1 MRRCTYFFQTVGFP
15 GGSVVKNHL
24 PTQEIWVQSLGWKD
38 SLEQE
43 MATRSSLLIQKIPW
57 TKEPGRLQSTG
68 SQSQDM
74 TECLSIQACRHIHVY
89 STISWIITLLFSSCS
104 WILYIPNPEFFF
116 LLYLPLDWAQS
127 LTKVYQEVSKNTFLA
142 SMTINYTCP
151 SVAAVSTC
159 ADLTHHGLHLV
170 LCFHIYRFNPPWIES
185 NDHISFGRLK

>member
-68 SQSQDM
+68 SQSPDM

-104 WILYIPNPEFFF
+104 WILYIPNAEFFF
-116 LLYLPLDWAQS
+116 STIFTPRLSSVTYKSLSRGIQKHLLS
-127 LTKVYQEVSKNTFLA
+127 LNDYK
-142 SMTINYTCP
+142 
-151 SVAAVSTC
+151 
-159 ADLTHHGLHLV
+159 LHLSFCSC
-170 LCFHIYRFNPPWIES
+170 CFHMCRFNPPWTTLGPLFPHLQIQPTM
-185 NDHISFGRLK
+185 DWVQWPHIIC